1 MTIADAVSLLWQYGY
16 RANASTVL
24 PGHIV
29 VLDPVRTLP
38 TSENPPANARL
49 IAAAPELLARLIK
62 AESLLTRVADSPSLA
77 SSWIVPT
84 ITEALPGIRAAI
96 RKAR

>member
-49 IAAAPELLARLIK
+49 IAAAPELLAR
-62 AESLLTRVADSPSLA
+62 VADSPSLA